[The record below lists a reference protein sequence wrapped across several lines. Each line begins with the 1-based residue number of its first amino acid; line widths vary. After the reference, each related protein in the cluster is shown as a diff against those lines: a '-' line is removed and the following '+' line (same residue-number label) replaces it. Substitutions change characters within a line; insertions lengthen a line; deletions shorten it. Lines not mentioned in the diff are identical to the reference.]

1 MSSFESA
8 SRTEK
13 IAIFANAVSKSVSDV
28 RSEFSDDV
36 LGQAAEVARV
46 WHGGVRPGGGAAD
59 DGCLKSRHR
68 AAVRNSRRG
77 TIAVLR
83 DLSVGD
89 ILL

>member
-1 MSSFESA
+1 MM
-8 SRTEK
+8 
-13 IAIFANAVSKSVSDV
+13 
-28 RSEFSDDV
+28 RSGRRRSPECDD
-36 LGQAAEVARV
+36 G
-46 WHGGVRPGGGAAD
+46 GGVRPGGGAAD